1 MAYRI
6 TPSGYA
12 SRLAFIALAFVIG
25 ACGLGSTSTPYLVTL
40 TPSATAPE
48 TATATPPSTDTAV
61 PTLANTDAPT
71 QPPPPT
77 PEPPTPEPTVDP
89 WPPARDQPGASKMS
103 LHVILN
109 DDSRIMEFVR
119 RVKPGV
125 IKGLDNLDWLA
136 EVKQVSPQTV
146 TIGRFTQ
153 APNRDILD
161 NKEPSQYPNPADFAR
176 DFINT
181 YLDQYRANLGVDYWE
196 GWNEFP
202 PSSAAQWQ
210 WFAQFEAER
219 ACQMQAL
226 GLKAAVGGFSAGT
239 PEYADMVYF
248 LPAIEAVK
256 RCGGIFT
263 LHEYS
268 SPVMQYGVNSG
279 IPNAVHVDNAG
290 SLTLRYRYW
299 YEGYLKPRGLVV
311 PLVISEAGVDRNV
324 GAGCPRNDGGTGWYA
339 CVEDWKNLGLGD
351 AAWQAYMNQLS
362 WYDSEVRK
370 DDYVIG
376 FTIFTAGTSNV
387 EGWRTFNI
395 DDLLV
400 PMAVYM
406 NGQ

>member
-1 MAYRI
+1 L
-6 TPSGYA
+6 S
-12 SRLAFIALAFVIG
+12 
-25 ACGLGSTSTPYLVTL
+25 
-40 TPSATAPE
+40 
-48 TATATPPSTDTAV
+48 
-61 PTLANTDAPT
+61 
-71 QPPPPT
+71 
-77 PEPPTPEPTVDP
+77 
-89 WPPARDQPGASKMS
+89 ASKMS

-119 RVKPGV
+119 RVKPRV

-146 TIGRFTQ
+146 TVGRFTQ
-153 APNRDILD
+153 VPNRDILD
-161 NKEPSQYPNPADFAR
+161 NKDPSQYPSAADFAR

-181 YLDQYRANLGVDYWE
+181 FLDQYRANPGVDYWE

-202 PSSAAQWQ
+202 PNGAAEWQ

-239 PEYADMVYF
+239 PEYADMAYF

-268 SPVMQYGVNSG
+268 SPVMQYGVNAG

-311 PLVISEAGVDRNV
+311 PLVISEAGIDRHI
-324 GAGCPRNDGGTGWYA
+324 GAGCPLNDGGTGWYG
-339 CVEDWKNLGLGD
+339 CVEDWKSLGLGD

-362 WYDSEVRK
+362 WYDSELRK

-387 EGWRTFNI
+387 EGWRTYNI